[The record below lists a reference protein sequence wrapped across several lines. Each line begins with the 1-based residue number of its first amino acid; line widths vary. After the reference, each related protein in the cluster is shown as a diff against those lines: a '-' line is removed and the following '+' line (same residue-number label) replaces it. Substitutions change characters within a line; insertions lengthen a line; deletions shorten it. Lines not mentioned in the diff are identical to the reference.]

1 VDKKQ
6 ALFGIS
12 LANGGKGGEDPAGK
26 IFLKKREPFSL
37 LCVKGTGAA
46 KRAAPRLREHKE
58 KRMMKKVISV
68 LLAGAMALS
77 LTACGSKDSGEAE
90 KTFSADLTAFY
101 GTLFQ
106 GDDAPMMMAVEDDET
121 LEYLYPGLTAI
132 EREQTVVYTAAIS
145 AVAAE
150 VAMVEVASAD
160 VEAVQ
165 TIFQARIDAQVDGGA
180 WYPETM
186 ENWENNSQIVTEGN
200 YVCLFVG
207 DDVADMASAF
217 QALGQ

>member
-1 VDKKQ
+1 
-6 ALFGIS
+6 
-12 LANGGKGGEDPAGK
+12 
-26 IFLKKREPFSL
+26 
-37 LCVKGTGAA
+37 
-46 KRAAPRLREHKE
+46 
-58 KRMMKKVISV
+58 MMKKVISV
-68 LLAGAMALS
+68 LMAATMALS
-77 LTACGSKDSGEAE
+77 LTACGSKSGGEVE

-101 GTLFQ
+101 DTLFQ
-106 GDDAPMMMAVEDDET
+106 GDDAPMMMAIEDDET

-132 EREQTVVYTAAIS
+132 ERTQTVVYTAAIS

-150 VAMVEVASAD
+150 VAMVEVADSD

-165 TIFQARIDAQVDGGA
+165 AIFQARIDAQVDGGA

-207 DDVADMASAF
+207 DDVADMVSSF

>member
-1 VDKKQ
+1 MQ
-6 ALFGIS
+6 GLFGIS
-12 LANGGKGGEDPAGK
+12 LADQGEGGAEKSEK
-26 IFLKKREPFSL
+26 NRELFLRP
-37 LCVKGTGAA
+37 CVKDVWRG
-46 KRAAPRLREHKE
+46 KDDRAEIREHKE
-58 KRMMKKVISV
+58 KQMMKKVISV
-68 LLAGAMALS
+68 LMAGALALS
-77 LTACGSKDSGEAE
+77 LTACGTKDGQVEN
-90 KTFSADLTAFY
+90 TFSADLTAFY
-101 GTLFQ
+101 DTLFQ
-106 GDDAPMMMAVEDDET
+106 ADDAPMMMAIEDDET

-132 EREQTVVYTAAIS
+132 ERAQTVVYTAAIS

-150 VAMVEVASAD
+150 VAMVEVANSD

-186 ENWENNSQIVTEGN
+186 ENWENNSQIVTQGN

-207 DDVADMASAF
+207 DDVADMVSSF